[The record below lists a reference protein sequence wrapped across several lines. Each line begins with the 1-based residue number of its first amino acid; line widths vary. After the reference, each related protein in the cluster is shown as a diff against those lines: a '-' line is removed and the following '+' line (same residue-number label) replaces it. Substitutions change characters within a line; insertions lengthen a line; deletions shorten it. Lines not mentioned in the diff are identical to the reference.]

1 MDNKNSKTLNST
13 EISGNSA
20 ESKGRFVLQ
29 KKNYLLIIVGFAMM
43 ITGFILMSG
52 GGSDDPA
59 VFSDE
64 LFSFRRITLAPII
77 ILLGIVIEI
86 IAIMW
91 IPKKQ

>member
-1 MDNKNSKTLNST
+1 MDNKNNKTLNST
-13 EISGNSA
+13 DISENNS
-20 ESKGRFVLQ
+20 EVKGRFALQ

-43 ITGFILMSG
+43 ITGFVLMSG

-59 VFSDE
+59 VFSEE

-91 IPKKQ
+91 IPKKR